1 MSPRRILCASLVL
14 AAAVAATPGRA
25 PVARAEDAPEAQ
37 QRGADRMGM
46 DMDAGGMVMNANPD
60 KLPRDC
66 PRVSRD
72 VKIVVHAGRAFAA
85 RHPGTMFAFDSPVW
99 EVPGCARV
107 TVTLVN
113 EDHVRHQWMLHG
125 LPRYLYPEGMF
136 HLEVAG
142 PGERSGTFIVPSA
155 PKTYLVH
162 CDVPQHAEKGMKAEL
177 KVAGGDGDLASIP
190 SLTAPLERDSYAVKW
205 DGAAVAAVAGGGLVG
220 ILIGIAALRRAS

>member
-1 MSPRRILCASLVL
+1 VSRGELRLLVL
-14 AAAVAATPGRA
+14 AFIVAGAVAAPA
-25 PVARAEDAPEAQ
+25 PRAEDAHEGHR
-37 QRGADRMGM
+37 RGSDMAGM
-46 DMDAGGMVMNANPD
+46 DMDAAGMVMNANAD
-60 KLPRDC
+60 RLPRDC
-66 PRVSRD
+66 PSVSRD
-72 VKIVVHAGRAFAA
+72 VRIVVHAGRALAA
-85 RHPGTMFAFDSPVW
+85 RYPGTMFAFDSPLW

-142 PGERSGTFIVPSA
+142 PGERSGTFIVPSG

-177 KVAGGDGDLASIP
+177 KVAGGDGDLSSIP
-190 SLTAPLERDSYAVKW
+190 GLTSPLERDFYPVKW
-205 DGAAVAAVAGGGLVG
+205 NGTAVAAVAVGGLVG
-220 ILIGIAALRRAS
+220 VLIGVAALRS